1 MRIPGMENL
10 CYSVDASPYE
20 QGAVNARYALNL
32 VPQGA
37 KVVILDGP
45 ADNPH
50 SIFRREAWGK
60 EFLEKR
66 PDITVLAENFANWK
80 KDEAMKLMEDWVQA
94 YGKIDAVIAMNDNMA
109 SGALEAVK
117 GRQDFANMLVFGVDG
132 TAEAA
137 LLIQDGVMTST
148 SFQNAYELARTTMR
162 IVGDILSGKSTAIE
176 NVDIDCPLIT
186 KENVQE
192 LIETHKRAG
201 AL

>member
-1 MRIPGMENL
+1 
-10 CYSVDASPYE
+10 
-20 QGAVNARYALNL
+20 
-32 VPQGA
+32 
-37 KVVILDGP
+37 
-45 ADNPH
+45 
-50 SIFRREAWGK
+50 
-60 EFLEKR
+60 LEKR

-94 YGKIDAVIAMNDNMA
+94 YGKIDAVISMNDNMA